1 MSFSSDVKEEMSR
14 IIPSARHC
22 QLAEIAA
29 MVEFCGNIGRDASG
43 RTIMGLNT
51 DNEAVCSKFF
61 GLLKKAFGIVTDD
74 EASDEAYHNM
84 LQALK
89 IIDTTGVMHGLN
101 DPVSPMLLK
110 QSCCKRAYVRGA
122 YLSVGSMSDPKR
134 SYHLEFV
141 CDTQEQAD
149 QLKDQLKDLELDA
162 RITERKKRYVVY
174 MKEGS
179 SIVELLGLC
188 EAHVALMQMEND
200 RIVREVRGDVNRRV
214 NCEAANI
221 TKTVNAATRQ
231 IEDIEYLRDNGIL
244 EGLPGNLKEMALIRL
259 ENPDATLP
267 ELGKL
272 FDPPLGKSGVNHRL
286 RKLSEHAQD
295 HRDGGRVIG

>member
-1 MSFSSDVKEEMSR
+1 MSFSSEVKEEMSR
-14 IIPSARHC
+14 IVPGARHC

-29 MVEFCGNIGRDASG
+29 MIEFCGNIGRDPDG
-43 RTIMGLNT
+43 RTVMGLNT
-51 DNEAVCSKFF
+51 DNEAVCRKFF
-61 GLLKKAFGIVTDD
+61 TLLKKTFGIGMDD
-74 EASDEAYHNM
+74 ESSDEQYHSM

-89 IIDTTGVMHGLN
+89 IIDQAGVMHGLN
-101 DPVSPMLLK
+101 DPVSPLLLK
-110 QSCCKRAYVRGA
+110 QSCCKRAYIRGA

-141 CDTQEQAD
+141 CDTKAQAD
-149 QLKDQLKDLELDA
+149 QLVDQLKDLELDA
-162 RITERKKRYVVY
+162 RITERKKRFVVY

-188 EAHVALMQMEND
+188 EAHVGLMQMEND

-244 EGLPGNLKEMALIRL
+244 ESLPGSLKEMALIRL

-286 RKLSEHAQD
+286 RKLGELAD
-295 HRDGGRVIG
+295 THRISG

>member
-14 IIPSARHC
+14 ILPTARHC

-29 MVEFCGNIGRDASG
+29 MVEFGGIIGQDIDG
-43 RTIMGLNT
+43 KQILGLAV
-51 DNEAVCSKFF
+51 DNDAVCAKYLA
-61 GLLKKAFGIVTDD
+61 LLKKTFGIGSSVGSDD
-74 EASDEAYHNM
+74 ESYISM

-89 IIDTTGVMHGLN
+89 IMDNSGVMHSIN

-110 QSCCKRAYVRGA
+110 QSCCKRAYIRGA
-122 YLSVGSMSDPKR
+122 YLCIGSMSDPKR

-141 CDTQEQAD
+141 CDTRSQAD
-149 QLKDQLKDLELDA
+149 QLVEQLSDLELDA

-174 MKEGS
+174 LKEGS
-179 SIVELLGLC
+179 AIVDLLGLC
-188 EAHVALMQMEND
+188 EAHVSLMQMEND

-244 EGLPGNLKEMALIRL
+244 DELPGNLKEMALMRL

-286 RKLSEHAQD
+286 RRLGELAD
-295 HRDGGRVIG
+295 RHRLHQ

>member
-29 MVEFCGNIGRDASG
+29 MVEFGGMIGQDMDGNRILGLAVDNDAVCTKYLTMLKKTFGIGSSG
-43 RTIMGLNT
+43 R
-51 DNEAVCSKFF
+51 S
-61 GLLKKAFGIVTDD
+61 DD
-74 EASDEAYHNM
+74 EAYISM

-89 IIDTTGVMHGLN
+89 IIDNSGVMHNIN

-110 QSCCKRAYVRGA
+110 QSCCKRAYIRGA
-122 YLSVGSMSDPKR
+122 FLCIGSMSDPKR

-141 CDTQEQAD
+141 CDTRDQAD
-149 QLKDQLKDLELDA
+149 QLVDQLKDLELDA

-179 SIVELLGLC
+179 AIVDLLGLC
-188 EAHVALMQMEND
+188 EAHVSLMQMEND

-221 TKTVNAATRQ
+221 SKTVNAATRQ

-244 EGLPGNLKEMALIRL
+244 DGLPGNLKEMAIIRL
-259 ENPDATLP
+259 DNPDATLP

-286 RKLSEHAQD
+286 RKLSEIAED
-295 HRDGGRVIG
+295 HRISG

>member
-1 MSFSSDVKEEMSR
+1 MSFSSEVKEEMSR
-14 IIPSARHC
+14 IVPGARHC

-29 MVEFCGNIGRDASG
+29 MIEFCGNIGRDPDG
-43 RTIMGLNT
+43 RTVMGLNT
-51 DNEAVCSKFF
+51 DNEAVCRKFF
-61 GLLKKAFGIVTDD
+61 TLLKKTFGIGMDD
-74 EASDEAYHNM
+74 ESSDEQYHSM

-89 IIDTTGVMHGLN
+89 IIDQAGVMHGLN
-101 DPVSPMLLK
+101 DPVSPLLLK
-110 QSCCKRAYVRGA
+110 QSCCKRAYIRGA

-141 CDTQEQAD
+141 CDTKAQAD
-149 QLKDQLKDLELDA
+149 QLVDQLKDLELDA
-162 RITERKKRYVVY
+162 RITERKKRFVVY

-188 EAHVALMQMEND
+188 EAHVGLMQMEND

-214 NCEAANI
+214 NREAANI

-244 EGLPGNLKEMALIRL
+244 ESLPGSLKEMALIRL

-286 RKLSEHAQD
+286 RKLGELAD
-295 HRDGGRVIG
+295 THRISG

>member
-14 IIPSARHC
+14 ILPTARHC

-29 MVEFCGNIGRDASG
+29 TVEFGGIIGQDIDG
-43 RTIMGLNT
+43 KQILGLAV
-51 DNEAVCSKFF
+51 DNDAVCAKYLA
-61 GLLKKAFGIVTDD
+61 LLKKTFGIGSSVGSDD
-74 EASDEAYHNM
+74 ESYISM

-89 IIDTTGVMHGLN
+89 IMDNSGVMHSIN

-110 QSCCKRAYVRGA
+110 QSCCKRAYIRGA
-122 YLSVGSMSDPKR
+122 YLCIGSMSDPKR

-141 CDTQEQAD
+141 CDTRSQAD
-149 QLKDQLKDLELDA
+149 QLVEQLSDLELDA

-179 SIVELLGLC
+179 AIVDLLGLC
-188 EAHVALMQMEND
+188 EAHVSLMQMEND

-244 EGLPGNLKEMALIRL
+244 DELPGNLKEMALMRL

-286 RKLSEHAQD
+286 RRLGELAD
-295 HRDGGRVIG
+295 RHRLHQ

>member
-1 MSFSSDVKEEMSR
+1 MSR
-14 IIPSARHC
+14 ILPTARHC

-29 MVEFCGNIGRDASG
+29 MVEFGGIIGQDIDG
-43 RTIMGLNT
+43 KQILGLAV
-51 DNEAVCSKFF
+51 DNDAVCAKYLA
-61 GLLKKAFGIVTDD
+61 LLKKTFGIGSSEGSDD
-74 EASDEAYHNM
+74 ESYISM

-89 IIDTTGVMHGLN
+89 IMDNSGVMHSIN

-110 QSCCKRAYVRGA
+110 QSCCKRAYIRGA
-122 YLSVGSMSDPKR
+122 YLCIGSMSDPKR

-141 CDTQEQAD
+141 CDTRSQAD
-149 QLKDQLKDLELDA
+149 QLVEQLSDLELDA

-179 SIVELLGLC
+179 AIVDLLGLC
-188 EAHVALMQMEND
+188 EAHVSLMQMEND

-244 EGLPGNLKEMALIRL
+244 DELPGNLKEMALMRL

-286 RKLSEHAQD
+286 RRLGELAD
-295 HRDGGRVIG
+295 RHRLHQ

>member
-14 IIPSARHC
+14 ILPTARHC

-29 MVEFCGNIGRDASG
+29 MVEFGGIIGQDIDG
-43 RTIMGLNT
+43 KQILGLAV
-51 DNEAVCSKFF
+51 DNDAVCAKYLA
-61 GLLKKAFGIVTDD
+61 LLKKTFGIGSSVGSDD
-74 EASDEAYHNM
+74 ESYISM

-89 IIDTTGVMHGLN
+89 IMDNSGVMHSIN

-110 QSCCKRAYVRGA
+110 QSCCKRAYIRGA
-122 YLSVGSMSDPKR
+122 YLCIGSMSDPKR

-141 CDTQEQAD
+141 CDTRSQAD
-149 QLKDQLKDLELDA
+149 QLVEQLSDLELDA

-179 SIVELLGLC
+179 AIVDLLGLC
-188 EAHVALMQMEND
+188 EAHVSLMQMEND

-244 EGLPGNLKEMALIRL
+244 DELPGNLKEMALMRL

-286 RKLSEHAQD
+286 RRLGELAD
-295 HRDGGRVIG
+295 RHRLHQ

>member
-14 IIPSARHC
+14 IIPTARHC

-29 MVEFCGNIGRDASG
+29 MVEFGGIIGQDMDGKR
-43 RTIMGLNT
+43 ILGLAV
-51 DNEAVCSKFF
+51 DNDAVCAKYLT
-61 GLLKKAFGIVTDD
+61 LLKKTFGIGASEGSED
-74 EASDEAYHNM
+74 ELYISM

-89 IIDTTGVMHGLN
+89 IMDNSGVMHSIN

-110 QSCCKRAYVRGA
+110 QSCCKRAYIRGA
-122 YLSVGSMSDPKR
+122 YLCIGSMSDPKR

-141 CDTQEQAD
+141 CDTKSQAD
-149 QLKDQLKDLELDA
+149 QLVGQLSDLELDA
-162 RITERKKRYVVY
+162 RITERKRRYVVY

-179 SIVELLGLC
+179 SIVDLLGLC
-188 EAHVALMQMEND
+188 EAHVSLMQMENE

-221 TKTVNAATRQ
+221 TKTVNASTRQ

-244 EGLPGNLKEMALIRL
+244 DDLPGNLKEMALIRL

-286 RKLSEHAQD
+286 RRLGELAD
-295 HRDGGRVIG
+295 RHRLHQ

>member
-51 DNEAVCSKFF
+51 DNEAVCRKFF
-61 GLLKKAFGIVTDD
+61 GLLKKAFGIGTDD
-74 EASDEAYHNM
+74 EASDEAYHTM

-221 TKTVNAATRQ
+221 TKTVNAAARQ
-231 IEDIEYLRDNGIL
+231 IEDIEYLRDTGIL
-244 EGLPGNLKEMALIRL
+244 ESLPHNLKEMALIRL

-267 ELGKL
+267 ELGKI

-286 RKLSEHAQD
+286 RKLSEMADNERLH
-295 HRDGGRVIG
+295 G

>member
-14 IIPSARHC
+14 ILPTARHC

-29 MVEFCGNIGRDASG
+29 MVEFGGIIGQDIDG
-43 RTIMGLNT
+43 KQILGLAV
-51 DNEAVCSKFF
+51 DNDAVCAKYLA
-61 GLLKKAFGIVTDD
+61 LLKKTFGIGSSVGSDD
-74 EASDEAYHNM
+74 ESYISM

-89 IIDTTGVMHGLN
+89 IMDNSGVMHSIN

-110 QSCCKRAYVRGA
+110 QSCCKRAYIRGA
-122 YLSVGSMSDPKR
+122 YLCIGSMSDPKR

-141 CDTQEQAD
+141 CDTRSQAD
-149 QLKDQLKDLELDA
+149 QLVEQLSDLELDA

-179 SIVELLGLC
+179 AIVDLLGLC
-188 EAHVALMQMEND
+188 EAHVSLMQMEND

-221 TKTVNAATRQ
+221 SKTVNAATRQ

-244 EGLPGNLKEMALIRL
+244 DELPGNLKEMALMRL

-286 RKLSEHAQD
+286 RRLGELAD
-295 HRDGGRVIG
+295 RHRLHQ